1 MLTRVLSGVVL
12 IAAVLGIVWLLPP
25 MATGALIVVVLMIA
39 RNEFARLTARSLA
52 GLAPVLRYI
61 LLGAAFL
68 AYVMI
73 PLVFVYNIRT
83 VHGPGVVMILFGLI
97 VVSDSAQYF
106 VGRAFGRH
114 KLAPVISPKKTI
126 EGAVGGAVFGAI
138 AGVALSQIW
147 LPAVSP
153 VAAALVSLLMA
164 IAGMAGDLFE
174 SALKRRAGLKDSG
187 NLIPGHGGILDR
199 IDSWLFAAP
208 VFWVF
213 LRVWA

>member
-1 MLTRVLSGVVL
+1 
-12 IAAVLGIVWLLPP
+12 

>member
-1 MLTRVLSGVVL
+1 MLSGVVL

>member
-1 MLTRVLSGVVL
+1 MLSGVVL

-97 VVSDSAQYF
+97 VVSDRAQYF